1 MDNGTGP
8 IDTALALASASRKP
22 AMPKATGDIAKAREA
37 AVEFEAVFIAQ
48 MLKPMFEDLEADG
61 LFGGGN
67 AEAMNRSMMLD
78 EYGKQIAESGGIG
91 LADQVMAEILKMQ
104 EMQ

>member
-1 MDNGTGP
+1 MENGTGP
-8 IDTALALASASRKP
+8 IDAALALASASRKT
-22 AMPKATGDIAKAREA
+22 ATPKATDDIDKAREA

-48 MLKPMFEDLEADG
+48 MLKPMFEDLETNG

-67 AEAMNRSMMLD
+67 AEEMNRSMMLD
-78 EYGKQIAESGGIG
+78 EYGKQIAKSGGIG
-91 LADQVMAEILKMQ
+91 LADQVMAEILKIQ